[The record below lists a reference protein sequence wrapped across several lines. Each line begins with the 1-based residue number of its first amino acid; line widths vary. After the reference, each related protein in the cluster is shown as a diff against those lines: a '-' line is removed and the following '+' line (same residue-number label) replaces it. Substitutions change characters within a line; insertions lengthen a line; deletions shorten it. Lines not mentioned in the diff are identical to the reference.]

1 MPRNRTPLLR
11 RAQRRRDGKG
21 PGHLRSHGG
30 KGTAARGSVAA
41 PRVKPQ
47 RHGMTPEQ
55 WNQVDELFHEALDM
69 PHGERTA
76 WVERI
81 SSDAEVRRELLSLLE
96 CDREAVGSV
105 ERKVK
110 SAVTSMFEERAEN
123 R

>member
-1 MPRNRTPLLR
+1 MPCQRAPLLR
-11 RAQRRRDGKG
+11 RAQRIRNGKG
-21 PGHLRSHGG
+21 PGYLCSNGG

-41 PRVKPQ
+41 PRVEPQ

-55 WNQVDELFHEALDM
+55 WNQVDELFHEALDL

-96 CDREAVGSV
+96 CDREAFGSV
-105 ERKVK
+105 ERKV
-110 SAVTSMFEERAEN
+110 
-123 R
+123 